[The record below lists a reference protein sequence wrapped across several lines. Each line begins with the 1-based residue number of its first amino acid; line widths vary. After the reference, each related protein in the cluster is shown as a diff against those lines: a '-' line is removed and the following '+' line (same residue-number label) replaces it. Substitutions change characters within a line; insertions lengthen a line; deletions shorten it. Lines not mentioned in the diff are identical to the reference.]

1 MRFKNGTKCDLR
13 KRLAGKVF
21 ICGAGP
27 GDPCL
32 LTLKSAKLLK
42 TCDVVLYDKLV
53 SNKIIRQIPKLC
65 KKICV
70 GRESGDP
77 TSHQDTTN
85 RLMVK
90 YAKKGNRVLRLKG
103 GDPFIF
109 GRGGEEAQY
118 LREHNIQYEVV
129 PGITSPIASAIYSG
143 IPLTHRQ
150 YSSSVVIVTGHE
162 SVDKTEPVVK
172 WKRLA
177 KAVDTIVILMGVGR
191 LRQISSDLIKAGM
204 SQNTDVA
211 VIERGTTERQRVVK
225 GTLETIADVSERA
238 KVTPPAIIIVGK
250 VVSLQEK
257 ISWLHIKS

>member
-1 MRFKNGTKCDLR
+1 M
-13 KRLAGKVF
+13 F

-27 GDPCL
+27 GDPDL

-53 SNKIIRQIPKLC
+53 SNKIIKQIPRLC

-70 GRESGDP
+70 GREPGDP
-77 TSHQDTTN
+77 AYHQNTTN

-90 YAKKGNRVLRLKG
+90 YAKNGNRVLRLKG

-118 LREHNIQYEVV
+118 LREHDIPYEIV
-129 PGITSPIASAIYSG
+129 PGITSPIASAVYAG

-162 SVDKTEPVVK
+162 SVDKTEPVVQ

-177 KAVDTIVILMGVGR
+177 NAVDTIVIMMGVGKI
-191 LRQISSDLIKAGM
+191 RQISSDLIKAGM

-225 GTLETIADVSERA
+225 GTLESIADISERT
-238 KVTPPAIIIVGK
+238 KIKPPAIIIVGK

-257 ISWLHIKS
+257 ISWVSIKS